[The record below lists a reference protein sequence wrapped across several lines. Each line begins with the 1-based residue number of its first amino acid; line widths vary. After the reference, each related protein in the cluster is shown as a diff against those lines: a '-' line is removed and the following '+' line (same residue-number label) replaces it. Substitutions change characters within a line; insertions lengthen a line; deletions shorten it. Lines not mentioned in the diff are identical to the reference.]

1 MAMPQEVLEQLC
13 INLLEYKIAKGW
25 DYGEFYTDLDP
36 NEKIEELTARVRET
50 FANSDIQTVVTSGP
64 LNEDSPEFYIRVKF
78 L

>member
-25 DYGEFYTDLDP
+25 DYGEFYSELDP
-36 NEKIEELTARVRET
+36 DETIDELKARVRET
-50 FANSDIQTVVTSGP
+50 FANSGIQTVVTRGP
-64 LNEDSPEFYIRVKF
+64 LHEDSPEFYIRVKF